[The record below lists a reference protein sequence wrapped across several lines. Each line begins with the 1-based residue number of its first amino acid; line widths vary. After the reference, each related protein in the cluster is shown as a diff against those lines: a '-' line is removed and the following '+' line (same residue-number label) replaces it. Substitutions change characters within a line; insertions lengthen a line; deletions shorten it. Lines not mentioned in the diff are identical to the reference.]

1 MNTENKLEEQ
11 INEGDNVYLPPK
23 VVPKLI
29 GGIMTKREKVRM
41 YVEYTLG
48 MSAKDLSSKYG
59 VNVSNIN
66 YYIDLIKMHGIK
78 ILGDL
83 DDNSNKKYS
92 KNFRTRCAKRVVE
105 GGESAYFVSL
115 DAGLSNT
122 GLIYQWIEKYKQ
134 KLYNIKKGK
143 PRRSRMSKKELSNN
157 EKAELKALRERN
169 EYLEAENEYL
179 KKLDVLMKEKD
190 RQAKKRRK

>member
-1 MNTENKLEEQ
+1 
-11 INEGDNVYLPPK
+11 
-23 VVPKLI
+23 
-29 GGIMTKREKVRM
+29 MTKREKVRM

-169 EYLEAENEYL
+169 EYLEAENAYL
-179 KKLDVLMKEKD
+179 INVNINLYFL
-190 RQAKKRRK
+190 